1 MTKEQKKNIE
11 YRELFK
17 NAPFASIIF
26 DLDGNIIE
34 INTEMERLFGYNN
47 EEIIGKNF
55 QDLTTYTD
63 DQQGMVQERYESL
76 LSGEKPPAKEIK
88 CIKKDGTEFFGLS
101 RVSVIKLKEKKYI
114 QGIIYDISEKKET
127 EEKLRQ
133 SQEKYKLITENIN
146 DFIAIL
152 DSKFRYEYV
161 NQPITQRLMGY
172 MNKDV
177 YGESALEL
185 IHPDDRALAAESLK
199 EGFKKGYGSGTI
211 RFRHK
216 DGHYIWFEVKGKT
229 FIGFDDKIKALIISR
244 DVTNRKKNELK
255 LLKLSKMVEQS
266 RDALIRTDTKFQI
279 CYINKAAEELFGYKL
294 KEIKGKT
301 PAIFNA
307 EKLSKIKQKKIY
319 DTVSKGK
326 TYLNQFLNK
335 KKDGTLF
342 YCEMRISPLFDETG
356 NIIGYLGSQ
365 KDVTDRKLA
374 KERLLEARNRS
385 DFYKDLLA
393 HDIGNILNNIQAST
407 HLLET
412 WNDVHRKIDERKE
425 IIEIIKKQIE
435 RGASLISNV
444 HKISKTEEIEQSKH
458 PINLNNVIESSVK
471 QINLRFNEKDINIK
485 KEVLEGLTVLGGE
498 FLIDAIE
505 NILINAIIHNENK
518 NIKIWIETSE
528 IVEDNTTYVK
538 IEFKDNG
545 IGIIER
551 RKISI
556 FERSHR
562 LKKSTFGMGI
572 GLSLVKKII
581 NAYDGKVWVEN
592 RLKGDYSKGSNF
604 IVLLKK
610 K

>member
-1 MTKEQKKNIE
+1 MTKEQKNYIE

-17 NAPFASIIF
+17 NAPFASVIF

-34 INTEMERLFGYNN
+34 INTEMERLFGYSNG
-47 EEIIGKNF
+47 EIIGKNF

-63 DQQGMVQERYESL
+63 DQQGIVQERYESL
-76 LSGEKPPAKEIK
+76 LNGEKLSAKEIR

-101 RVSVIKLKEKKYI
+101 RVSVIRVQGKKYI

-152 DSKFRYEYV
+152 DNKFRYEYI
-161 NQPITQRLMGY
+161 NQPITQKLMGY
-172 MNKDV
+172 TNNDV
-177 YGESALEL
+177 YGKSALEL
-185 IHPDDRALAAESLK
+185 IHPEDRVMAAERLK
-199 EGFKKGYGSGTI
+199 GGFKKGYGSGTI
-211 RFRHK
+211 RFLHK
-216 DGHYIWFEVKGKT
+216 EGHWIWFEVRGKT
-229 FIGFDDKIKALIISR
+229 FTGFDGNKKGLIISR
-244 DVTNRKKNELK
+244 DITSRKENQLK

-266 RDALIRTDTKFQI
+266 TDALIRTDRNFKI
-279 CYINKAAEELFGYKL
+279 SYVNKAAEELFGYKL
-294 KEIKGKT
+294 EEIKGKT
-301 PAIFNA
+301 PEIFNA
-307 EKLSKIKQKKIY
+307 EESSNNKQKKIY
-319 DTVSKGK
+319 DIVSNGK
-326 TYLNQFLNK
+326 TYIDRFLNK
-335 KKDGTLF
+335 KKNGTLF
-342 YCEMRISPLFDETG
+342 YCEMRISPLFDEKD

-393 HDIGNILNNIQAST
+393 HDISNILNNIQAST

-412 WNDVHRKIDERKE
+412 WNNIYGKTDERME

-444 HKISKTEEIEQSKH
+444 HKISETEKIEPSKH
-458 PINLNNVIESSVK
+458 SLNVNNIIESATK
-471 QINLRFNEKDINIK
+471 HIKLRFNEKDINIK
-485 KEVLEGLTVLGGE
+485 KELLQGLTVLGGE
-498 FLIDAIE
+498 FLFDAVE

-518 NIKIWIETSE
+518 KIQIWIETSE
-528 IVEDNTTYVK
+528 IVEDNQTYVK
-538 IEFKDNG
+538 IEFRDNG
-545 IGIIER
+545 IGIIEK
-551 RKISI
+551 RKRSI

-562 LKKSTFGMGI
+562 LRKSTIGMGI

-581 NAYDGKVWVEN
+581 KAYDGKVWVEN
-592 RLKGDYSKGSNF
+592 RVKGDHSQGSNF